1 MSMSVVLASFAEK
14 IRPFRLVAS
23 LVIVS
28 CAAGVSSCA
37 SVPDENRYTVI
48 LTPDAVQ
55 YQNGVSFF
63 MERRCG
69 TLDCHGQDGRPMRIY
84 GARGLRLPN
93 DGGLTPAHGDTT
105 PAEQLA
111 NFRAVVGLQPEQM
124 SRVVASGGQNPESLL
139 LLQKPI
145 GDQNGATGARHKGG
159 SVISTGPSD
168 PGYVCLTQWL
178 ANPDPRT
185 ADLSYLAQCKTAGNA
200 Y

>member
-1 MSMSVVLASFAEK
+1 MSTSRSLRFVGAL
-14 IRPFRLVAS
+14 IVAAWGS
-23 LVIVS
+23 AV
-28 CAAGVSSCA
+28 ASCA
-37 SVPDENRYTVI
+37 SIPDENRYTVI
-48 LTPDAVQ
+48 LTPDPGQ
-55 YQNGVSFF
+55 YQKGVSFF

-93 DGGLTPAHGDTT
+93 DAGLTPATGDTT

-124 SRVVASGGQNPESLL
+124 SRVVAAQGQYAESLL
-139 LLQKPI
+139 LLQKPLSLE
-145 GDQNGATGARHKGG
+145 GGGARHKGG
-159 SVISTGPSD
+159 PVISRGLAD

-178 ANPDPRT
+178 ANADPAT
-185 ADLSYLAQCKTAGNA
+185 ADLSYLDACKTAGNA

>member
-1 MSMSVVLASFAEK
+1 MNFFIDRIFNR
-14 IRPFRLVAS
+14 IRPFGLVAS
-23 LVIVS
+23 LVVIS

-37 SVPDENRYTVI
+37 SIPDENRYTIV

-84 GARGLRLPN
+84 GSRGLRLPN
-93 DGGLTPAHGDTT
+93 DGGLTPATGDTT
-105 PAEQLA
+105 PAEQIA

-139 LLQKPI
+139 LLQKPLSVE
-145 GDQNGATGARHKGG
+145 GGGATHKGG
-159 SVISTGPSD
+159 PVISSGQAD
-168 PGYVCLTQWL
+168 DGYVCLTQWL

-185 ADLSYLAQCKTAGNA
+185 ADLTYLSRCKSAGNA

>member
-1 MSMSVVLASFAEK
+1 MRLAVR
-14 IRPFRLVAS
+14 RPLRVIGALIVIAWAS
-23 LVIVS
+23 AI
-28 CAAGVSSCA
+28 ASCA
-37 SVPDENRYTVI
+37 SIPDENRYTVI
-48 LTPDAVQ
+48 LTPSAAQ
-55 YQNGVSFF
+55 YQQGVSFF

-84 GARGLRLPN
+84 GSRGLRLPN
-93 DGGLTPAHGDTT
+93 DAGLTPATGDTT

-139 LLQKPI
+139 LLQKPL
-145 GDQNGATGARHKGG
+145 GLDFGGARHKGG
-159 SVISTGPSD
+159 SVIASGQAD

-178 ANPDPRT
+178 ANADPAT
-185 ADLSYLAQCKTAGNA
+185 ADLSYLDQCKAAGNA